1 MTYQQH
7 PFGAVLAQLMA
18 LRGLTDMEMA
28 YRCQRAMS
36 TIAGLRTGGR
46 NPHRI
51 LIEEVAVAL
60 DMAAQDL
67 IAIAGLDPEP
77 TG

>member
-1 MTYQQH
+1 
-7 PFGAVLAQLMA
+7 
-18 LRGLTDMEMA
+18 
-28 YRCQRAMS
+28 MS
-36 TIAGLRTGGR
+36 TIAGLSTGGR

-51 LIEEVAVAL
+51 LVEEVAVAL